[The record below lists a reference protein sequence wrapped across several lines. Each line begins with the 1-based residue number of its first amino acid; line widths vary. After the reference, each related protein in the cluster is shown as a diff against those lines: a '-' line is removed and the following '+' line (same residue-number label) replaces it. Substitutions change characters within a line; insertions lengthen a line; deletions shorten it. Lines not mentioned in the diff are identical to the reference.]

1 MTAGI
6 SPRPQEADVHL
17 SVFLHGLRMD
27 FRACMTAASV
37 FVQEWRHMHWHEP
50 VQVFTDDGSQYPR
63 LPCERLYLHPRCHA
77 RGCSGGWS

>member
-1 MTAGI
+1 MTTGT

-37 FVQEWRHMHWHEP
+37 FVQEWRERHWHDP
-50 VQVFTDDGSQYPR
+50 VHVSTDDADRYPR
-63 LPCERLYLHPRCHA
+63 LPCERLYLESR
-77 RGCSGGWS
+77 